1 MRAVILSG
9 GEGALLMPLTKFLPT
24 TMLPVLNIP
33 LMEHTIRFL
42 RGIGIKE
49 IAIASGSEKSHIIDH
64 FGYGNRFGVRLHTT
78 SEDRPQGTAG
88 TLRTLETFLQQ
99 DEPFLVISGSTFLSG
114 IDLPKEIFKA
124 VAFHLEQ
131 KAAATLMVTQHGKS
145 PILESIQAD
154 GPEEMVKFHR
164 LHPGAD
170 RRERGEFYGI
180 YIFSP
185 EVLRSIPP
193 EGYVD
198 IKEQLIPL
206 LQSKGLSVRRYL
218 FEGPQRRSVESLEAY
233 FQLNRDLLI
242 DPSFQLEKELPH
254 AFYRQ
259 ISDGIWIGKDV
270 HISPN
275 AYLLGPVIIGDR
287 CRLKEGAQ
295 VIGPAVLGPGTVVSK
310 RALVRETITWNQVR
324 FEEESRASYCIVEAD
339 SVLKRGEVRSRN
351 VVVKEPSTVGQFN
364 LVSTPLG
371 VHSQRTLT
379 DVSFKEVF
387 NKEIFKGWLY
397 SMSKRAIDLVCS
409 LLGLILSFP
418 LFLFIVLL
426 IKYDSP
432 GPILFRQKRCGR
444 GGKEFWMIKFRTM
457 VTDAEK
463 KQKDLLAQNN
473 VDGPVFKIYNDPRVT
488 RVGRFLRKTSLDE
501 LPQLINVLKGEMS
514 LVGPRPLMMREM
526 KYSPAWRDIRLRVK
540 PGVTGLWQLRGR
552 SRPGFHE
559 WIRQDIEYVKKQSF
573 FLDVQILLKT
583 AWVVFKGV

>member
-1 MRAVILSG
+1 M
-9 GEGALLMPLTKFLPT
+9 LMPLTKRLPT
-24 TMLPVLNIP
+24 SMLPILNIP
-33 LMEHTIRFL
+33 LLEHTIRFL
-42 RGIGIKE
+42 RGMGIKE
-49 IAIASGSEKSHIIDH
+49 IAIASGKENGEIVER
-64 FGYGNRFGVRLHTT
+64 FGDGDAFGVRLHFF
-78 SEDRPQGTAG
+78 SEEHPQGTAG
-88 TLRTLETFLQQ
+88 ALRSLGNFLQ
-99 DEPFLVISGSTFLSG
+99 DRPFLVISGSTFLSG
-114 IDLPKEIFKA
+114 SDLPKEIFNA
-124 VAFHLEQ
+124 VSFHLEQ
-131 KAAATLMVTQHGKS
+131 RAAATLLMTPPMKPPV
-145 PILESIQAD
+145 LESIQAE
-154 GPEEMVKFHR
+154 GPEAPLKFHR
-164 LHPGAD
+164 LHPAAD

-180 YIFSP
+180 YIFNP
-185 EVLRSIPP
+185 DVLRTIPA

-206 LQSKGLSVRRYL
+206 LQSKGLAVRRYL
-218 FEGPQRRSVESLEAY
+218 LEGPKRRSVESIEAY
-233 FQLNRDLLI
+233 YRLNHDLLI
-242 DPSFQLEKELPH
+242 DPSFQVDKELPH
-254 AFYRQ
+254 SSYRQ

-295 VIGPAVLGPGTVVSK
+295 VIGPAVLGPGTVVNR
-310 RALVRETITWNQVR
+310 RALVRETITCDQVR
-324 FEEESRASYCIVEAD
+324 FEEESRASYCIFETA
-339 SVLKRGEVRSRN
+339 SVLRKGEVRTGN
-351 VVVKEPSTVGQFN
+351 VVVKEASSVGHFN
-364 LVSTPLG
+364 LVARNL
-371 VHSQRTLT
+371 VVQSQRTLAEA
-379 DVSFKEVF
+379 SFMEIF

-397 SMSKRAIDLVCS
+397 STSKRAIDLVSS
-409 LLGLILSFP
+409 LLGLVLTAP
-418 LFLFIVLL
+418 LFLLIALL

-432 GPILFRQKRCGR
+432 GPILFRQRRCGK

-463 KQKDLLAQNN
+463 KQKELLARND

-488 RVGRFLRKTSLDE
+488 RIGRLLRKTSLDE
-501 LPQLINVLKGEMS
+501 LPQLINVMKGEMS

-573 FLDVQILLKT
+573 FLDVQILLRT